1 MARRN
6 SKRRLFSDM
15 SYRDVQRS
23 NTNRKKN
30 LSKSDQAWL
39 KANDYKNVGWDHVIK
54 LYQKIN
60 DILASADQ
68 DDLTLEELFLQ
79 ADRIGEKYQTLEER
93 AAFDH
98 ALRVEVESIANLI
111 EQQFPDTE
119 LEAVDYSKKS
129 SPTAKQK
136 IRKNRKK

>member
-30 LSKSDQAWL
+30 LSTSDQAWL
-39 KANDYKNVGWDHVIK
+39 KANGYKNVGWDHVIK

>member
-39 KANDYKNVGWDHVIK
+39 KANGYKNVGWDHVIK